1 MSMKNTLA
9 IERVVVVV
17 CFGLFLYL
25 CIERDK
31 AAKKGREAALI
42 EERYQ
47 YEKRNFQTLIN
58 SDSIE
63 IIQWAIKH

>member
-1 MSMKNTLA
+1 MKNTLA

-25 CIERDK
+25 CIELE
-31 AAKKGREAALI
+31 KGAEKRREAALI

-47 YEKRNFQTLIN
+47 YEKRNFQTLTN

-63 IIQWAIKH
+63 IIQ